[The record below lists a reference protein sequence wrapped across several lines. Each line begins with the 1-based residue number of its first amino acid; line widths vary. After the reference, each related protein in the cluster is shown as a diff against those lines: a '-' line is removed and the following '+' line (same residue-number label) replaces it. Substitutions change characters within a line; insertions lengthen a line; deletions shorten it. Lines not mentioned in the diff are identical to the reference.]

1 MLSWRGGKGLV
12 SRPGVLSEEVL
23 LEVAA
28 SISPGTAA
36 ALRALCEMSVLSTF
50 LQPGHLYTRREG
62 VSLGAEGS
70 TLE

>member
-1 MLSWRGGKGLV
+1 MARWE
-12 SRPGVLSEEVL
+12 RPGVRAGVLSEEVL

-28 SISPGTAA
+28 STAA

-50 LQPGHLYTRREG
+50 LQPGNLYTRREG